1 MPIDIEPERK
11 LRVLESTLDASV
23 NFISE
28 ADKGFYEARYV
39 RRGDYFIA
47 YLSSQSACNRG
58 CGFCHLTATGQT
70 VGRDATQYQMLE
82 QASWVLNHYTKLVE
96 EGAPHA
102 PYMHFN
108 FMARGEPLVNPFV
121 NDDSITALGRLAS
134 DFKLP
139 SKTNISTIMP
149 KTMKESL
156 AERFL
161 YSKPTIYYSLYST
174 KEAFRSKWLPGAMPH
189 DQALEQLGEYHER
202 TGAAI
207 KIHFAFI
214 EGENDDWYEMVS
226 ISNALR
232 KLVRQVPG
240 LSVNIVRYNPPDESS
255 RESSEKVIAK
265 NVSVLKETLPV
276 KIIDRVGFDVHASC
290 GLFYSGES
298 E

>member
-1 MPIDIEPERK
+1 MTQ
-11 LRVLESTLDASV
+11 LRVLKSELDASV
-23 NFISE
+23 NFVSE

-70 VGRDATQYQMLE
+70 VGRDATQFQMLG
-82 QASWVLNHYTKLVE
+82 QARFVLNHYAKLVE
-96 EGAPHA
+96 EGAPPA
-102 PYMHFN
+102 PYLHFN
-108 FMARGEPLVNPFV
+108 FMARGEPLASAHV
-121 NDDSITALGRLAS
+121 NDDTITALGRLAAEQV
-134 DFKLP
+134 KLP

-149 KTMKESL
+149 KTMKGSL
-156 AERFL
+156 SERFL

-174 KEAFRSKWLPGAMPH
+174 NEAFRSKWLPGAMPH

-226 ISNALR
+226 ISNALK

-255 RESSEKVIAK
+255 RESSEKIIAK

-276 KIIDRVGFDVHASC
+276 KVIDRVGRDIFASC
-290 GLFYSGES
+290 GTFYSGVE
-298 E
+298 